1 MGQKLGKHRTVDE
14 SSDEDAP
21 SGLQKV
27 SRRAPIMQVV
37 EEQLEVQRELLNP
50 YAFAADAETPQR
62 TAAGAMLLDVPTG
75 RSNTMLRI
83 QIKGSVVVHA
93 ADGYPLAIAFENEM

>member
-1 MGQKLGKHRTVDE
+1 MGQKPGKHQTVDG

-21 SGLQKV
+21 RGLQKAP
-27 SRRAPIMQVV
+27 RHAPIMQVV

-50 YAFAADAETPQR
+50 YAFVPDVEAPQR
-62 TAAGAMLLDVPTG
+62 TAAGAMLLEVPTG

-83 QIKGSVVVHA
+83 RIKGSVVVHA
-93 ADGYPLAIAFENEM
+93 ADGYPLAIAFENEV